1 MTNTVSRFVRLAI
14 ALGAVPL
21 AAQAQEAL
29 PTMDRCREIV
39 VTAQKREESLRDV
52 PLSVEAVSGAKLAEA
67 GIVRLE
73 DLKSYVPNLQ
83 MSETGIANNI
93 YIRGIG
99 SGLNQGFE
107 QSVSIYMDGIYRG
120 RGHQS
125 RMPFLDLERVEVLR
139 GPQPI
144 LFGKN
149 AVAGA
154 VNMVGARPTRSFEGM
169 CAASYDF
176 ENNDIIASAD
186 ASAARSASA
195 FGARLAVHDRTADGY
210 VDNLTLGRDEPAR
223 DEIGGAPDPGLRR
236 HRALSLSWRTEGG
249 SYDTQGPPDR
259 DLRRNPHHQRLA
271 GRAYLQPDR
280 RRSGPPLPQGQN
292 PTRPQ
297 QRPRLQALVQWRQ
310 QRHVELRDGADRRTT
325 TSAMA

>member
-14 ALGAVPL
+14 ALGTVPF
-21 AAQAQEAL
+21 AAQAQEAPADDGSL
-29 PTMDRCREIV
+29 PEIV

-52 PLSVEAVSGAKLAEA
+52 PLSVEAVSGAKLEDA

-83 MSETGIANNI
+83 VSETGIANNI

-107 QSVSIYMDGIYRG
+107 QSVSTYMDGIYRG

-154 VNMVGARPTRSFEGM
+154 VNLVGAKPTRSFEG
-169 CAASYDF
+169 
-176 ENNDIIASAD
+176 IV
-186 ASAARSASA
+186 R
-195 FGARLAVHDRTADGY
+195 RL
-210 VDNLTLGRDEPAR
+210 
-223 DEIGGAPDPGLRR
+223 LRFR
-236 HRALSLSWRTEGG
+236 E
-249 SYDTQGPPDR
+249 
-259 DLRRNPHHQRLA
+259 QRLHC
-271 GRAYLQPDR
+271 Q
-280 RRSGPPLPQGQN
+280 LPC
-292 PTRPQ
+292 
-297 QRPRLQALVQWRQ
+297 
-310 QRHVELRDGADRRTT
+310 
-325 TSAMA
+325 